1 MFSKTITNSSNF
13 LMMPL
18 SSQGL
23 YFHLGM
29 NADDDGFCEHFA
41 IMRMVEAKPDDLKI
55 LQAKGFIQIFDER
68 VLVIRDW
75 TENNYLRND
84 RYTPSKYLAIYKD
97 EIKRLTSGI
106 PPVDTGKDRIGKDRI
121 GQPTGQAPIVDTP
134 KEKKKFTTLGADL
147 LKEFENVDV
156 KNGRYYGVPAQR
168 LACDWLIEQ
177 YGFELVKKVINAL
190 PSLNKMPYFSKAYT
204 PCQLRDKWTAI
215 RDFIV
220 QEQTLRNKEKDKYKV
235 I

>member
-1 MFSKTITNSSNF
+1 
-13 LMMPL
+13 MMPL

-29 NADDDGFCEHFA
+29 NADDDGFCEHFT

-84 RYTPSKYLAIYKD
+84 RYTPSKYMEIYKD

-106 PPVDTGKDRIGKDRI
+106 PSVASGKVRLGKDRIGEVTSSDESE
-121 GQPTGQAPIVDTP
+121 V
-134 KEKKKFTTLGADL
+134 KEKSLIPEIIKLFEEVNPACKKMYGNKTQRAACQNL
-147 LKEFENVDV
+147 LDE
-156 KNGRYYGVPAQR
+156 
-168 LACDWLIEQ
+168 
-177 YGFELVKKVINAL
+177 YGFEEVSKFISWLPRTNKIPYIPQAETPDQLWKKWQAIKDAIAKKKNELNAGQ
-190 PSLNKMPYFSKAYT
+190 NKYPK
-204 PCQLRDKWTAI
+204 I
-215 RDFIV
+215 
-220 QEQTLRNKEKDKYKV
+220 
-235 I
+235 